1 MYVTDEILKMEAE
14 EGLDKIQ
21 EALKVCSH
29 YIKTYHTYKM
39 KLPQYFKEKPVLKWE
54 FQPSMILSLF
64 DHFVSQLKIVEVI
77 N

>member
-1 MYVTDEILKMEAE
+1 MYVTDEILRMEAE
-14 EGLDKIQ
+14 EGLEKIQ

-29 YIKTYHTYKM
+29 YVKTYHAYKT

-54 FQPSMILSLF
+54 FQSSMIFSLF
-64 DHFVSQLKIVEVI
+64 DRFVNQLKIVEVI